1 MLGDH
6 SELGGEDQLG
16 VEPGQLVR
24 FSIVGSSGMCGRCA
38 QHTQRGQQVWGCRAK
53 QTRKQAPSLGQ
64 RPGRVGASRRSGVS
78 GTREMLGAKLGL
90 SGAELFCVCGMSD
103 KVLSKSSSCSS
114 WTQDQRNVPASL
126 VVKS

>member
-90 SGAELFCVCGMSD
+90 SGAELFCVWDVRQSAQQIQLLFFLD
-103 KVLSKSSSCSS
+103 PRPEK
-114 WTQDQRNVPASL
+114 RPSL
-126 VVKS
+126 PGG